1 MSEKQKEMDEAV
13 AKVWNENAAGW
24 ARSLRGGMD
33 EFRTLVLDPNF
44 ARFVGDVKGKRVLDA
59 GCGEGDSSRILAR
72 NGAKVAAVDI
82 SDAMLELACGEE
94 AREPLGIEY
103 AKASMADLSIFPD
116 RSFDAVVSTMAVMNS
131 ASLAE
136 EFREFLRVL
145 RPGGMFAFSVRHPC
159 FATPAARVATDT
171 EAKRAGLLV
180 GEYFRDTPWTQKV
193 PLTTPGG
200 APAGH
205 FTAFR
210 FPYTVSRYVNEMI
223 GAGFA
228 VTGVEEPRPSAED
241 CKGRDWLGFWR
252 TQAALYLFLKG
263 VKPAER

>member
-1 MSEKQKEMDEAV
+1 MSDDKKDIDEAV

-24 ARSLRGGMD
+24 ANSLRAGRD
-33 EFRTLVLDPNF
+33 EFRTLLLDPNF
-44 ARFVGDVKGKRVLDA
+44 ARFIGDVKGKRVLDA

-82 SDAMLELACGEE
+82 SDAMLELARGKE

-131 ASLAE
+131 AHLAE

-145 RPGGMFAFSVRHPC
+145 RPGGIFAFSVRHPC
-159 FATPAARVATDT
+159 FATPAARVVTDK
-171 EAKRAGLLV
+171 EAKRLALMV
-180 GEYFRDTPWTQKV
+180 GEYFRDTPWAQKV

-200 APAGH
+200 APAGS
-205 FTAFR
+205 FTALR
-210 FPYTVSRYVNEMI
+210 FPYTVSRYINEMI

-228 VTGVEEPRPSAED
+228 IAEIEEPRPAAKD
-241 CKGRDWLGFWR
+241 CQGRDWLDFWR

-263 VKPAER
+263 TKPAER